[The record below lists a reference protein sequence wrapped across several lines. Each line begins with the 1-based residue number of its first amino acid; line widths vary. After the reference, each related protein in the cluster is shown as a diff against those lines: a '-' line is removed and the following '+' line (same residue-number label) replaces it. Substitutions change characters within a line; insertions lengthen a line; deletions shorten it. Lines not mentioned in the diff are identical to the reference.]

1 MDHMSDLLHR
11 TCSQVEKELEEIYTR
26 IEKSTQVA
34 PSDIEIRDT
43 LLHSLKSIKTVEA
56 MIESDTRY
64 GYSGSM
70 YPRMTYPDYSGK
82 RDSMG
87 RYSRDTEKEDMMNRL
102 NDMMRDVR
110 TEDEAMAIR
119 NAIDAVSRL
128 R

>member
-1 MDHMSDLLHR
+1 MDHMNDLLHR

-26 IEKSTQVA
+26 IEKSSQVA

-56 MIESDTRY
+56 MIDSDARY
-64 GYSGSM
+64 GYSGSRS
-70 YPRMTYPDYSGK
+70 PRMTTYPDYSGN
-82 RDSMG
+82 

-119 NAIDAVSRL
+119 NAMDAVSRL

>member
-1 MDHMSDLLHR
+1 MDHMSDLLYR
-11 TCSQVEKELEEIYTR
+11 TCSQVEKELEENYAR

-56 MIESDTRY
+56 MTESDIRY
-64 GYSGSM
+64 GYSGSR

-119 NAIDAVSRL
+119 NAMDAVSRL

>member
-11 TCSQVEKELEEIYTR
+11 TCSQVEKELEEIYAR

-64 GYSGSM
+64 GYSGSR
-70 YPRMTYPDYSGK
+70 YPRMTYPDYSG
-82 RDSMG
+82 S

-110 TEDEAMAIR
+110 TDDEAMAIR
-119 NAIDAVSRL
+119 NAMDAVSRL